1 MAFRDHLADAQR
13 ISEPISVVSQ
23 IRERTAMSDGAAILF
38 ENLPGSPGHKAAVNV
53 CMRDNLARAWNVHP
67 SELVDLM
74 GWAMDNPSDDF
85 EILDEGAAP
94 VMQCS
99 MNPVD
104 LTQLPIP
111 WHYPEDRGRY
121 MSASIVIAEYE
132 GVRNVSYH
140 RQFIRDSDHV
150 VARLV
155 PRHLTEMVD
164 SARAGDETVSVGV
177 VNGADPTVLL
187 AGAMSFSEPLDE
199 LTVANSL
206 HKRIHD
212 RPLELVSLE
221 NGILIPAGAEY
232 GMAATILLEDD
243 DEGPYVDITGTV
255 DDVRQQPVISID
267 SLHHRSEPIFH
278 AIVPA
283 ASEHLTLMGL
293 PRAPTIKAAVSEV
306 CQCHDVVLGEG
317 GCGWLSA
324 VVSITPQTPDE
335 PRAAIMAAFGG
346 HPSMKSVTIVDSDI
360 DISNPSRVE
369 WALMT
374 RWQPDRDT
382 VILSNQ
388 RGSSL
393 DPTRS
398 DDGVTAKIGYDATIP
413 FGADRGPFTSVL

>member
-23 IRERTAMSDGAAILF
+23 IRERTAVSEGAAILF

-53 CMRDNLARAWNVHP
+53 CMRDNLARAWNVDP
-67 SELVDLM
+67 SELVDMM

-85 EILDEGAAP
+85 EILEEGVAP
-94 VMQCS
+94 VMQCA

-140 RQFIRDSDHV
+140 RQFIRDCDHV

-155 PRHLTEMVD
+155 PRHLTEMVS